1 MPFLFIFINMLY
13 LFESGYYGH
22 VLSKNLPRDLDNRL
36 YTIIHVVGGMNFEEI
51 IVFANNANPQEIQ
64 HLHKKV
70 IEFPSTME
78 SLIPYAGG
86 FGLLQDSDEYKEIK
100 DIINF
105 KGSSDDLLQEQ
116 TQPKWDPTF
125 NEIIPPHLK
134 EKLFNY
140 WTRIGKPEWETL
152 KLFGVEGGD
161 GGDSFD
167 EIIDIVYPVLKIEW
181 EGGIDN
187 TSFGLK
193 KDEWRHAITNGIY
206 DIRFKVIPTSYTY
219 SWEAEERS
227 EFDGSGEGHACWNLT
242 FLIDKE
248 SWWSEWDR
256 NRHGEQERKTE
267 NIHLIFPNKTTEDV
281 MNSMEDHQAD
291 IIEELWEWVANEA
304 NKYFHQYCKVTVK
317 IV

>member
-1 MPFLFIFINMLY
+1 MLY
-13 LFESGYYGH
+13 LTESGYYGH
-22 VLSKNLPRDLDNRL
+22 VLSKNLPLDLDNRL

-51 IVFANNANPQEIQ
+51 IVFADNANPQEIQ

-116 TQPKWDPTF
+116 SQPKWDPTF
-125 NEIIPPHLK
+125 NEYISPALK

-140 WTRIGKPEWETL
+140 WNRNGESDWGAL
-152 KLFGVEGGD
+152 KLFGIDTGNIS
-161 GGDSFD
+161 DSKFD
-167 EIIDIVYPVLKIEW
+167 DVLDIVYPVLKIEW
-181 EGGIDN
+181 EGGVDK

-219 SWEAEERS
+219 TW
-227 EFDGSGEGHACWNLT
+227 DGADGYYESGGEGYACWNLT

-248 SWWSEWDR
+248 SWWSLGR
-256 NRHGEQERKTE
+256 NERREEKEVE
-267 NIHLIFPNKTTEDV
+267 NIQLIFPNKTTEDV
-281 MNSMEDHQAD
+281 MNSMEDHQAE
-291 IIEELWEWVANEA
+291 IIEELWEWVATEA
-304 NKYFHQYCKVTVK
+304 QHYFHQYCKVTVK